1 MTSPL
6 LSRPGAVA
14 AEAPDSAVA
23 AHYGEPAQEARA
35 LDRSAGW
42 TDRSNRGVVRV
53 AGPDRLSLLHS
64 LTSQALE
71 GVPAG
76 TATEALLMDANGR
89 VKHHMA
95 VLDDGSATWL
105 HTEPGQGAE
114 LAAFLDS
121 MRFMLRVEVADA
133 TGERAVLT
141 LAGPDRDEVLG
152 KASGSLPEDLP
163 VRREEET
170 AARRASI
177 EGGGGRR
184 AGRIDLL
191 VPRGEL
197 SAAASAL
204 TEAGARPVG
213 LWAYEADRIAEHRP
227 RQGLDTDER
236 TIPHEAGWI
245 GTAVHLDKGCYPGQE
260 TVARVEN
267 LGRPP
272 RRLVMLH
279 LDGTAERLPERGA
292 AVELDGRAVGRVG
305 SSARHH
311 ELGPIAL
318 ALVKRNVPVDAEFL
332 VDGVAA
338 AQEVIVPPDTGA
350 AAQDR
355 LRGLRGR

>member
-35 LDRSAGW
+35 LERSAGW
-42 TDRSNRGVVRV
+42 IDRSNRGVVRV
-53 AGPDRLSLLHS
+53 TGPDRLSLLHS

-89 VKHHMA
+89 VKQHMA
-95 VLDDGSATWL
+95 VLDDGTAAWL

-133 TGERAVLT
+133 TAERAVLT

-152 KASGSLPEDLP
+152 KAAGSLPEDLP
-163 VRREEET
+163 VRRAEEE
-170 AARRASI
+170 A
-177 EGGGGRR
+177 
-184 AGRIDLL
+184 DLL
-191 VPRGEL
+191 LPREAL

-213 LWAYEADRIAEHRP
+213 LWAYEADRIAGHRP

-236 TIPHEAGWI
+236 SIPHEMGWI

-355 LRGLRGR
+355 IRDLRGR